1 MKMVNSENGEVDE
14 QGYYI
19 LVLQYRRFSGVI
31 VHRTVTCQYITD
43 LARIEQATQAGSP

>member
-19 LVLQYRRFSGVI
+19 LVLQYRRFSTSYSYVS
-31 VHRTVTCQYITD
+31 VHH
-43 LARIEQATQAGSP
+43 GSS

>member
-19 LVLQYRRFSGVI
+19 LVLQYRN
-31 VHRTVTCQYITD
+31 RTAYTADQYITD
-43 LARIEQATQAGSP
+43 LARLEQATQAGSP